1 MVRILKSEL
10 STAPRIDAISPSAAL
25 PGGDVE
31 EWRRPVA
38 MLRDLA
44 APVLL
49 SRNARLTLRVPD
61 EAESGRLRI
70 LQNGA
75 QSNAVEVRVGSL
87 IATGVHAVAN
97 PVMDHSGN
105 IFVTFSGRCF
115 ALSATVRCGPL
126 CAAL

>member
-31 EWRRPVA
+31 VQGANLGGVAVSQSEGTPIGGGEWRRPVA
-38 MLRDLA
+38 MLGDLA

-61 EAESGRLRI
+61 EAE
-70 LQNGA
+70 
-75 QSNAVEVRVGSL
+75 
-87 IATGVHAVAN
+87 
-97 PVMDHSGN
+97 
-105 IFVTFSGRCF
+105 
-115 ALSATVRCGPL
+115 
-126 CAAL
+126 